1 MKKVLPNVYMISDY
15 SNSYIVEFKNHLIII
30 DAGMDKKAKELIKAI
45 EKIGK
50 RPKAILITHA
60 HLDHINGLAKLKE
73 KYPEVEVVSSKED
86 RAAIEGKKVLLPK
99 GIKGF
104 FFKLAMPFMKYK
116 EVKLNKTFREKY
128 GEFKVIRTPG
138 HTKGSVS
145 LLFKKV
151 LFCGDLLINSKGLCL
166 PGKEFNLSEK
176 QMIESIKKISK
187 IEFNW
192 LLTGHGNPV
201 RIEKEK
207 LNKFLKNIEC
217 SKLF

>member
-30 DAGMDKKAKELIKAI
+30 DAEMDKKAKELIKAI

-73 KYPEVEVVSSKED
+73 KYPEAEVVSSEED
-86 RAAIEGKKVLLPK
+86 KAAIEGKKVLLPK

-104 FFKLAMPFMKYK
+104 FFKLAMPFMRYK
-116 EVKLNKTFREKY
+116 GVKVSKTFREKY
-128 GEFKVIRTPG
+128 GEFKIIRTPG

-151 LFCGDLLINSKGLCL
+151 LFCGDLIINSKGLSL
-166 PGKEFNLSEK
+166 PGKEFNLDEK
-176 QMIESIKKISK
+176 QMIESVKKISN

-192 LLTGHGNPV
+192 LLPGHGNPV
-201 RIEKEK
+201 KKEK
-207 LNKFLKNIEC
+207 LVKFLKIIEH